1 MCPLTFEPETMGVVK
16 KQKPVITPREL
27 EVLHLINE
35 GLTDDLI
42 ARELSIS
49 ANTVRTHRQNLRMK
63 LQTNKTTSMLRKA
76 KELDIL

>member
-1 MCPLTFEPETMGVVK
+1 MCPLTFEPENMGAVK